1 MINLS
6 IMFDPA
12 IFSRPDRSPHALG
25 KLDQFISWLENPRGS
40 SLLCFNIPT
49 LRGDIEQGLKELSR
63 GSVKE
68 RDMAKRLRRISW
80 HDFSIE
86 LEAHTETTETSSA
99 ERLADEFQ
107 PDRYIGINI
116 KSEDEKSTRIT
127 DWTKADLISKAETV
141 DINKMK
147 SDRSYCSRVMGRAVR
162 YSNQLVIYERYLGKQ
177 LAESKSIN
185 NEPEEKTQQELDRDN
200 SIVQKVASA
209 IDFIAEAWRNHSP
222 LSSDQLR
229 IDIFT
234 ECPRGYAGSRDDIFA
249 LEMSGAKTLEQEISY
264 RPNDKGKPKVTLQF
278 KDFEFDNV
286 MLDRYLAAGKKTYAV
301 QHGLDLLGDLVEK
314 NFSGRRRTFFIRPD
328 CQESRDQVAEYRKL
342 RNSI

>member
-6 IMFDPA
+6 IIFDPE
-12 IFSRPDRSPHALG
+12 IFSRPDKSPDALS

-40 SLLCFNIPT
+40 SLLCFNIQT
-49 LRGDIEQGLKELSR
+49 LRSDIEQGLKALSR
-63 GSVKE
+63 GSIKE
-68 RDMAKRLRRISW
+68 RDMARRLRRISW
-80 HDFSIE
+80 HAISIE
-86 LEAHTETTETSSA
+86 LESHTKTTSVYSA
-99 ERLADEFQ
+99 QKLADEFQ
-107 PDRYIGINI
+107 PDRYIGLNI
-116 KSEDEKSTRIT
+116 RSEDEKSTRIT
-127 DWTKADLISKAETV
+127 EWTKDDLTSQAEKV

-147 SDRSYCSRVMGRAVR
+147 SDRAYCSEVMGRAVR
-162 YSNQLVIYERYLGKQ
+162 YSNQLVVYERYLGTQ
-177 LAESKSIN
+177 LADAKSIK
-185 NEPEEKTQQELDRDN
+185 NEQEEKTPQELDRDI

-209 IDFIAEAWRNHSP
+209 IDFIVEAWRNHSP

-229 IDIFT
+229 INIFT
-234 ECPRGYAGSRDDIFA
+234 ECPRGYAGSRDDIFN
-249 LEMSGAKTLEQEISY
+249 LEMSGAKTIQQEISY
-264 RPNDKGKPKVTLQF
+264 QPNDKGKPKVNLQF

-301 QHGLDLLGDLVEK
+301 QHGLDLLGDLIEK